1 MPDADLKGR
10 DSEQDS
16 AMKRINRSRQV
27 MDYGLAA
34 FAGLVI
40 AYFGIVH
47 SKLLVEEEYSL
58 SGTTMTV
65 GFLIGL
71 LVAMVVYFARKARMQ
86 TLEAEAAKQ
95 EIEEQIH
102 QRERTE
108 EALKESQEY
117 AGVIIDN
124 SLDMIIAVDREQRII
139 EFNKAAQ
146 KTFGY
151 RPEEVLGKH
160 INILFAD
167 SQQGG
172 EDDQS
177 ALEKCQGGVEVLSRR
192 KNGESFPCFLSS
204 SLLINGRKETI
215 GFLGISRDITD
226 RKRAEDEI
234 QCNLKRI
241 RALYETETA
250 IASSLDLQVV
260 LDLLL
265 EKIDMHLPCSAATVR
280 LLNRETGELEPV
292 ACRKLSEK
300 EWKDAMSGEEGGI
313 PHVVLKRQSHW
324 VVSNV
329 QTDPCTQDSEF
340 FRKNGLISYL
350 GVPLIANSEI
360 LGVVGFYTKEIH
372 QFANEEVEFL
382 TTLAG
387 QAATAIQHSWLYE
400 EIKASK
406 QELENAL
413 HVKSA
418 FLDTMSHELRTPLNV
433 IMGNAGMIKDGFVGE
448 VNAEQERR
456 LGTIERSSVELLGL
470 IQGILDISRL
480 EKGIIPLHLEEFDA
494 EELLSEVH
502 SDFLDL
508 PRKEGV
514 ILETQGN
521 GLTGSMVSDRMKLK
535 EILYNLTSNG
545 VKFTQKGKVQI
556 KVQAFENGKR
566 IEFIVQDTGIGIKDK
581 DLENIFD
588 DFYQVDSSN
597 HREFGGAG
605 LGLNIVKKL
614 VELLGGEIRV
624 ESEFGKGSTF
634 HVILPRE
641 ISPLYDA

>member
-1 MPDADLKGR
+1 M
-10 DSEQDS
+10 
-16 AMKRINRSRQV
+16 
-27 MDYGLAA
+27 
-34 FAGLVI
+34 
-40 AYFGIVH
+40 
-47 SKLLVEEEYSL
+47 
-58 SGTTMTV
+58 
-65 GFLIGL
+65 
-71 LVAMVVYFARKARMQ
+71 
-86 TLEAEAAKQ
+86 
-95 EIEEQIH
+95 EI
-102 QRERTE
+102 
-108 EALKESQEY
+108 L
-117 AGVIIDN
+117 N
-124 SLDMIIAVDREQRII
+124 
-139 EFNKAAQ
+139 
-146 KTFGY
+146 
-151 RPEEVLGKH
+151 
-160 INILFAD
+160 
-167 SQQGG
+167 
-172 EDDQS
+172 
-177 ALEKCQGGVEVLSRR
+177 RR
-192 KNGESFPCFLSS
+192 KNGETFPCFLSAS
-204 SLLINGRKETI
+204 ILHDGRDESI
-215 GFLGISRDITD
+215 GVMGISRDITD
-226 RKRAEDEI
+226 RKRAQDEI

-300 EWKDAMSGEEGGI
+300 EWNDAKGGEEGGI

-324 VVSNV
+324 VISNV
-329 QTDPCTQDSEF
+329 QTDPSTQDSEF
-340 FRKNGLISYL
+340 FCKNGLVSYL

-360 LGVVGFYTKEIH
+360 LGVVGFYTKEMH

-406 QELENAL
+406 QELEKAL
-413 HVKSA
+413 HVKSV

-480 EKGIIPLHLEEFDA
+480 EKGIIPLHLEKFDV

-535 EILYNLTSNG
+535 EILNNLTSNG

-556 KVQAFENGKR
+556 KVQAFDNGKR
-566 IEFIVQDTGIGIKDK
+566 IEFVVQDTGIGIKDK

-588 DFYQVDSSN
+588 DFYQVDSST

-624 ESEFGKGSTF
+624 ESEFGRGSTF
-634 HVILPRE
+634 HVIFPRE

>member
-16 AMKRINRSRQV
+16 AMKKINRSRQV

-86 TLEAEAAKQ
+86 TLDAEAAKQ
-95 EIEEQIH
+95 EIEEQIN
-102 QRERTE
+102 QRGRTE
-108 EALKESQEY
+108 ESLKQSQDY
-117 AGVIIDN
+117 ARVIIDN

-151 RPEEVLGKH
+151 RPEEVFGKH
-160 INILFAD
+160 IDILFAG

-177 ALEKCQGGVEVLSRR
+177 TLEKCRGGAEILSRR
-192 KNGESFPCFLSS
+192 KNGENFPCFLSS
-204 SLLINGRKETI
+204 SLLINGQKEPI
-215 GFLGISRDITD
+215 GFLVISRDITD

-300 EWKDAMSGEEGGI
+300 EWNDAMSGEEGGI

-324 VVSNV
+324 VISNV
-329 QTDPCTQDSEF
+329 QTDPSTQDSEF
-340 FRKNGLISYL
+340 FCKNGLVSYL

-360 LGVVGFYTKEIH
+360 LGVVGFYTKEMH

-406 QELENAL
+406 QELEKAL
-413 HVKSA
+413 HVKSV

-588 DFYQVDSSN
+588 VFYQVDSSN

-614 VELLGGEIRV
+614 VEVLGGEIRV